1 MLTIRDGNGEL
12 LAIVQV
18 DADFATGEMTIRR
31 VTQGKGR
38 LLQHY
43 FGQGQ
48 RLVLL
53 DSGSEHLP
61 ATLSTR
67 WLGAE
72 RQWRV
77 RLSHAVHVATAGPP
91 TTNELAVSSR

>member
-1 MLTIRDGNGEL
+1 MLTIRDGNGQV
-12 LAIVQV
+12 LAIAQV
-18 DADFATGEMTIRR
+18 DPGVGTDEMTIRR
-31 VTQGKGR
+31 IAQGKGR

-43 FGQGQ
+43 FGRGQ

-53 DSGSEHLP
+53 DSGAEQFR

-72 RQWRV
+72 RQWIV
-77 RLSHAVHVATAGPP
+77 RLSQSVTMAAAGTAT
-91 TTNELAVSSR
+91 TQDLAASSR